1 MDWNHELE
9 VAIRAARVARAIHLE
24 YSERGFLVE
33 HKSTLSDLVT
43 EADRAAEIAIREIL
57 HQAFP
62 GHAVEGEEGGG
73 DGQGDFRWWVDP
85 LDGTVNYA
93 HGMPFYAVSIAL
105 EVAGEIRLGVVLD
118 SARDECFYAI
128 RGQGAYLNG
137 RKIQVSQNPHLV
149 PSLVATGFPYDVT
162 NDPENL
168 TYFDRAIRHGLT
180 VRRPGAAALDLAY
193 VAAGRFDAFWELKLK
208 PWDLAAGWLLIEE
221 AGGQV
226 SGWGQEPFQIGN
238 RYLVASNGVLHAPLL
253 TVLRG
258 GS

>member
-1 MDWNHELE
+1 MDWNPELE

-24 YSERGFLVE
+24 YSEKGFLVG
-33 HKSTLSDLVT
+33 HKSTLTDLVT
-43 EADRAAEIAIREIL
+43 EADRAAESAIREIL
-57 HQAFP
+57 HRSFP
-62 GHAVEGEEGGG
+62 DHVVEGEEEGS

-85 LDGTVNYA
+85 LDGTVNFA

-105 EVAGEIRLGVVLD
+105 EVAGQVQVGVVLD
-118 SARDECFYAI
+118 SVRDECFTAI

-137 RKIQVSQNPHLV
+137 RRIQVSQNSNLV

-162 NDPENL
+162 TDPENL
-168 TYFDRAIRHGLT
+168 TYFERAIRHGLT

-221 AGGQV
+221 AGGKV
-226 SGWGQEPFQIGN
+226 SGWQQEPFRIGD
-238 RYLVASNGVLHAPLL
+238 RYLVASNGVLHSPLL
-253 TVLRG
+253 AVLQG